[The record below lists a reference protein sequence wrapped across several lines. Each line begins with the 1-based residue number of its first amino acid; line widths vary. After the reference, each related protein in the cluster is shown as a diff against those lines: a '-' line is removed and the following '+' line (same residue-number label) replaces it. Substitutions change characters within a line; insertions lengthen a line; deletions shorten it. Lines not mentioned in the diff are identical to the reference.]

1 MTKRYNSFKDYVN
14 THKRWFILVI
24 VGIALLLIT
33 LDNSIL
39 YTALPTLIEELGANH
54 SESLWIINA
63 YPLVMA
69 GLLLGSGT
77 LGDRV
82 GHKKLFV
89 VGLVI
94 FGIASLLA
102 AFSPN
107 AAILIAS
114 RAVLAVGAAAMM
126 PQTLAI
132 LRHTF
137 KKRKELNI
145 AIAIWGTLAVIGA
158 ALGPIVGG
166 LLLERF
172 WWGSVFL
179 LNVPFVIISL
189 VGTLALVSA
198 GRVDKSQKWDFISS
212 AQFMVGLTGLV
223 LLIKEITKTSP
234 DVPLLLIAIAA
245 MVLGLGTFI
254 YRQNTLKQ
262 PLLDLGLF
270 KNQALLAGVIGASL
284 SMFAIAGMQLLITQ
298 RFQLVADYTPLQA
311 GLVAATVALGSLV
324 SGLVGGAALYK
335 VGLRRIIAG
344 GFAIATIGALLLIFS
359 LPSLLF
365 TVVGLVITGVGLG
378 FVMSVASTAIIG
390 NVPIEEAGMG
400 SSVNEVSFEM
410 GSLTAVAVLGSLV
423 VSVFS
428 TSLML
433 PSGVPEVA
441 REGITEALTVASTVA
456 NGGELVKQAGIAYDY
471 SFSVI
476 MIVIT
481 IVLAAS
487 FLATLYL
494 LRKHGKGTE
503 VGAHH

>member
-1 MTKRYNSFKDYVN
+1 MTKKYNSFKDYVN

-166 LLLERF
+166 LLLEWF

-254 YRQNTLKQ
+254 YRQNRLNSQNSCKK
-262 PLLDLGLF
+262 P
-270 KNQALLAGVIGASL
+270 
-284 SMFAIAGMQLLITQ
+284 
-298 RFQLVADYTPLQA
+298 
-311 GLVAATVALGSLV
+311 
-324 SGLVGGAALYK
+324 
-335 VGLRRIIAG
+335 
-344 GFAIATIGALLLIFS
+344 S
-359 LPSLLF
+359 LP
-365 TVVGLVITGVGLG
+365 
-378 FVMSVASTAIIG
+378 
-390 NVPIEEAGMG
+390 
-400 SSVNEVSFEM
+400 
-410 GSLTAVAVLGSLV
+410 
-423 VSVFS
+423 
-428 TSLML
+428 
-433 PSGVPEVA
+433 
-441 REGITEALTVASTVA
+441 R
-456 NGGELVKQAGIAYDY
+456 
-471 SFSVI
+471 
-476 MIVIT
+476 
-481 IVLAAS
+481 
-487 FLATLYL
+487 
-494 LRKHGKGTE
+494 
-503 VGAHH
+503 